1 MLSTDWERRHNGKA
15 IVLVCT
21 LLLTGLGPR
30 AIAGDKTS
38 SSVRVAEGST
48 PTHRSDT
55 DTDPGQVYIYV
66 GGSLPAGT
74 HLLELQYLFDHTSG
88 GNTHG
93 YITPLLFEFKPVE
106 SFTVFTVVGIG
117 KGFGVQLSS
126 VPQAIPFDVI
136 EGIEAPTS
144 GNFTFGFVNAL
155 VDSSGVQVVSSQGVV
170 DFDTPSDP
178 GPGSGGQLTTNDWA
192 FDVGGQGNPVVA
204 LGTTFAV
211 YGGDYVLNYPPATQ
225 SPQSYRTYSALAI
238 GAVPAQ

>member
-1 MLSTDWERRHNGKA
+1 MKTQ
-15 IVLVCT
+15 T
-21 LLLTGLGPR
+21 LLLSFAALSMWTASAQVNIPTQT
-30 AIAGDKTS
+30 TS
-38 SSVRVAEGST
+38 SAPVAEGST

-117 KGFGVQLSS
+117 KGFEVQLGSA
-126 VPQAIPFDVI
+126 PQAIPFDVI

-144 GNFTFGFVNAL
+144 GNFTFGWVTAL

-178 GPGSGGQLTTNDWA
+178 GHGSGGQLTTNDWA

-204 LGTTFAV
+204 LGTTFSV
-211 YGGDYVLNYPPATQ
+211 YGGDYVDYVLNYPPATQ
-225 SPQSYRTYSALAI
+225 SAQSYRTYSAQAI
-238 GAVPAQ
+238 GVVPAQ